1 MGQSFQDIFWKTLR
15 PLSEDF
21 KNKKVAD
28 VPAGKGQSSLKLKS
42 LGAEVYPLYL
52 VPDFFEAEGLECQF
66 CDLNQQLPLD
76 SNSMDV
82 ILSQEGIE
90 HISDQNLA
98 FKEFSRVLKKGG
110 TLILSSPNGSSLK
123 SRFSFLMG
131 ECEKSGKI
139 LPPNLFDS
147 IWFNPGESS
156 QVYFGHLL
164 HGMPISV
171 LSGFGVVALIGVLV
185 NDALVFI
192 TSFNLRLK
200 KGESFLVALEI
211 TSINRFRPII
221 LTTITTVFGLLPL
234 IFEKSMQAQFLIP
247 MAISLSYGIIMA
259 TLLTLLFL
267 PVLLL
272 TVNNIRLFI
281 SRNKSRE
288 EVEPAVKELK
298 NNI

>member
-1 MGQSFQDIFWKTLR
+1 MKLWIRYNEQEKNSF
-15 PLSEDF
+15 
-21 KNKKVAD
+21 
-28 VPAGKGQSSLKLKS
+28 SSLENMKIRTNKGIFPLTELVNFNIDNKIVSINRKNGSKIIEIEGELASDNAYSSDIISEVEKKLFPKIK
-42 LGAEVYPLYL
+42 ERYPSVRMELSGSS
-52 VPDFFEAEGLECQF
+52 DEGTITT
-66 CDLNQQLPLD
+66 
-76 SNSMDV
+76 NSM
-82 ILSQEGIE
+82 
-90 HISDQNLA
+90 
-98 FKEFSRVLKKGG
+98 KKIMPVFGF
-110 TLILSSPNGSSLK
+110 LILCIVLITFRSK
-123 SRFSFLMG
+123 AQTFLVFLLMPFTLVG
-131 ECEKSGKI
+131 
-139 LPPNLFDS
+139 
-147 IWFNPGESS
+147 
-156 QVYFGHLL
+156 VYFGHLL
-164 HGMPISV
+164 HGMPVSV

-200 KGESFLVALEI
+200 KGESFLHALEL

>member
-1 MGQSFQDIFWKTLR
+1 MEL
-15 PLSEDF
+15 
-21 KNKKVAD
+21 
-28 VPAGKGQSSLKLKS
+28 AGSS
-42 LGAEVYPLYL
+42 
-52 VPDFFEAEGLECQF
+52 DEGTITA
-66 CDLNQQLPLD
+66 
-76 SNSMDV
+76 NSM
-82 ILSQEGIE
+82 
-90 HISDQNLA
+90 
-98 FKEFSRVLKKGG
+98 KKIMPVFGF
-110 TLILSSPNGSSLK
+110 LILCIVLITFRSK
-123 SRFSFLMG
+123 AQTFLVFLLMPFTLVG
-131 ECEKSGKI
+131 
-139 LPPNLFDS
+139 
-147 IWFNPGESS
+147 
-156 QVYFGHLL
+156 VYFGHLL

-298 NNI
+298 NML

>member
-1 MGQSFQDIFWKTLR
+1 MPFTL
-15 PLSEDF
+15 
-21 KNKKVAD
+21 V
-28 VPAGKGQSSLKLKS
+28 G
-42 LGAEVYPLYL
+42 
-52 VPDFFEAEGLECQF
+52 
-66 CDLNQQLPLD
+66 
-76 SNSMDV
+76 
-82 ILSQEGIE
+82 
-90 HISDQNLA
+90 
-98 FKEFSRVLKKGG
+98 
-110 TLILSSPNGSSLK
+110 
-123 SRFSFLMG
+123 
-131 ECEKSGKI
+131 
-139 LPPNLFDS
+139 
-147 IWFNPGESS
+147 
-156 QVYFGHLL
+156 VYFGHLL

-200 KGESFLVALEI
+200 KGESFLSALEI

-272 TVNNIRLFI
+272 TVNNLRLILSKTKIRE
-281 SRNKSRE
+281 S
-288 EVEPAVKELK
+288 VEPAVKELRK
-298 NNI
+298 KI